1 MLDCNGI
8 LELDSKAATRN
19 ALKQNYYLPIGAKD
33 PNDKQPFS
41 FQWSILSFVF
51 SGTSFLCCK
60 FVWKFIESNH
70 LTFLSS
76 KCQDSLLEPE
86 KRGELATDIVS
97 YINKC
102 ERGQNLMKKYVIAN
116 LISLGVM
123 VGIFIWYL
131 ESVDYFSNPFSVND
145 FNKWTRADMEQ
156 RTDIMIK
163 LFPRRLVFPYES
175 TGNSGTLQ
183 RSGIVCIAVV
193 NHVLEKLYVS
203 AIIFLTLITSLQ
215 VVSILVSFFAITL
228 FHITTKRNNK
238 KIMGLRNFT
247 YGQRLILALLYK
259 NIDAHLW
266 CAVLDVIEDT
276 LPIV

>member
-60 FVWKFIESNH
+60 FFWKFMESNH

-97 YINKC
+97 YLNKC
-102 ERGQNLMKKYVIAN
+102 ERGQNLMKKYVHR
-116 LISLGVM
+116 
-123 VGIFIWYL
+123 
-131 ESVDYFSNPFSVND
+131 E
-145 FNKWTRADMEQ
+145 
-156 RTDIMIK
+156 
-163 LFPRRLVFPYES
+163 
-175 TGNSGTLQ
+175 
-183 RSGIVCIAVV
+183 SGISC
-193 NHVLEKLYVS
+193 VS
-203 AIIFLTLITSLQ
+203 AHT
-215 VVSILVSFFAITL
+215 FF
-228 FHITTKRNNK
+228 HNKTTNK
-238 KIMGLRNFT
+238 KLIENF
-247 YGQRLILALLYK
+247 QL
-259 NIDAHLW
+259 
-266 CAVLDVIEDT
+266 
-276 LPIV
+276 